1 MGVGDGAGSGGTVPP
16 GGGGGWRGAGQ
27 AAVLSGPS
35 ATTGLVRTS
44 EPLCSHSPIYKVY
57 GSLWGRE
64 GGPWPRPRRGPSF
77 QIAAPGGEELPGI
90 GGHPPGP
97 CRRPARPPSDRRGR
111 RSRYDRPGR
120 RPLPHAGRRG
130 RRGGGSSG
138 RRAGPRGNRRR
149 TETHPDHRPD
159 GVPPGT
165 ARQLR
170 APAHEHERARR
181 RPPGGGT
188 GGQRRAR
195 IGAGPFPDPVNP
207 ARCTTTCTTSRPS
220 AGCTM
225 YCAASCGRAHSQ

>member
-44 EPLCSHSPIYKVY
+44 EPLCSHSYIRYTDRY
-57 GSLWGRE
+57 GGR
-64 GGPWPRPRRGPSF
+64 RTVRGPGRGAVRASRLRR
-77 QIAAPGGEELPGI
+77 PGVKSSRGLAD
-90 GGHPPGP
+90 PPGP
-97 CRRPARPPSDRRGR
+97 CRRPARPSGRRGR
-111 RSRYDRPGR
+111 RGWCSR
-120 RPLPHAGRRG
+120 GRRG

-138 RRAGPRGNRRR
+138 RRAGPRGNRRH
-149 TETHPDHRPD
+149 TEMHPDHRPD
-159 GVPPGT
+159 GAPPGT

-181 RPPGGGT
+181 RPLDGGT
-188 GGQRRAR
+188 GGRRRAR

>member
-1 MGVGDGAGSGGTVPP
+1 MERALAGQFLRVAEAVGAGPVRRPSSQGRRRRRGWCAPVNPSVHTVLYIRYTDRYGGRRTVRGP
-16 GGGGGWRGAGQ
+16 GRGAVRASRLRRPG
-27 AAVLSGPS
+27 VKSS
-35 ATTGLVRTS
+35 RGL
-44 EPLCSHSPIYKVY
+44 
-57 GSLWGRE
+57 
-64 GGPWPRPRRGPSF
+64 
-77 QIAAPGGEELPGI
+77 AD
-90 GGHPPGP
+90 PPGP
-97 CRRPARPPSDRRGR
+97 CRRPARPSGRRGR
-111 RSRYDRPGR
+111 RGWCSR
-120 RPLPHAGRRG
+120 GRRG

-149 TETHPDHRPD
+149 TETHLDHRPD
-159 GVPPGT
+159 GAPPGT

-181 RPPGGGT
+181 RPLDGGT
-188 GGQRRAR
+188 GGRRRAR

>member
-27 AAVLSGPS
+27 TAVLSGPS

-57 GSLWGRE
+57 GSLWRQE
-64 GGPWPRPRRGPSF
+64 DGPRPRPRRGPSF

-90 GGHPPGP
+90 GG
-97 CRRPARPPSDRRGR
+97 PARPVPKAGSTIWPPREAGPVLSWTSWAAWRRVI
-111 RSRYDRPGR
+111 RSPG
-120 RPLPHAGRRG
+120 
-130 RRGGGSSG
+130 
-138 RRAGPRGNRRR
+138 GPRGNRHR
-149 TETHPDHRPD
+149 TETHPDHQPD